1 MNWLLESILDQLES
15 LSVIIVAM
23 VEKRHLVPRELISVL
38 NRRKNEEL
46 ALFLSVTGQ
55 LQQRLEDIL
64 VDESPTAITSLALS
78 VPVFGGRSMVEKQEV
93 LTESDSKLGG
103 ENWLFVKPLAQPAD
117 IAEKLPAESIS
128 KIGQLAD
135 ELGIEPQK
143 MFEAA
148 IATATLLGNFS
159 GSEPVCLKLQEK
171 RGIVLRKRYS
181 PEKRLNGLT
190 LLDFPLEYYFT
201 TLGNDNGQGVR
212 SLIVHLSHQ
221 DGYPDFIRLFPEV
234 LLFITH
240 ASEKQQAIA
249 LPVDLTS

>member
-1 MNWLLESILDQLES
+1 MNWLLESILDQPES
-15 LSVIIVAM
+15 LNVIIVAM
-23 VEKRHLVPRELISVL
+23 VEKRRPVPTELIPVL

-46 ALFLSVTGQ
+46 ALFLSAIEQ

-64 VDESPTAITSLALS
+64 VDEFPTAIVSLALS
-78 VPVFGGRSMVEKQEV
+78 VPVFGGRSMVERQEV
-93 LTESDSKLGG
+93 LTESDSKFGR
-103 ENWLFVKPLAQPAD
+103 ENWLLVKPLAQPAD
-117 IAEKLPAESIS
+117 VAEKLPEESIFN
-128 KIGQLAD
+128 IGQLAD
-135 ELGIEPQK
+135 ELGIEPEK

-148 IATATLLGNFS
+148 IATTTLLGNFG
-159 GSEPVCLKLQEK
+159 GSEPVCLEIRKK
-171 RGIVLRKRYS
+171 RGVVLRKRYS

-201 TLGNDNGQGVR
+201 TLGNNNGQGVR

-249 LPVDLTS
+249 LPVDP